1 MSLHFSLKEVRSNF
15 SIFKNESG
23 MSPVAQW
30 VKDLAWS
37 LLWLGSLLWCR
48 FKPWLGNFH
57 MLWAQPKKK
66 KKKKKEKFCVWR

>member
-1 MSLHFSLKEVRSNF
+1 
-15 SIFKNESG
+15 

-66 KKKKKEKFCVWR
+66 KKKKNSVCGGRAGTCEFTFLFPVYFLA